1 VGIKGHIDLEPLKR
15 PIRNWW
21 RKVNRVKPDC
31 LPEPFFHAVDI
42 AALDDFFSGR
52 GSDLQDLPET
62 AAALTGQCY
71 ICNAEVNFR
80 IKRPENGEP
89 VNWRETLACPGCGL
103 INRWRGCLHL
113 FDAIC
118 QPTTA
123 DRIYLTETL
132 SPVYQQLTKQYP
144 LLVSSEYLPQAKLG
158 ETVEM
163 HSVMVRNEDV
173 TQLTFADRSFE
184 AVLCFDVL
192 EHVPDYRKALHEFYR
207 VLTPGGQLVLSV
219 PFSFQQETLV
229 RAVVNNEGNI
239 EHLMEPCYHG
249 DPLSAEGV
257 LSYYDFGMD
266 LLEEMKNAGFPE
278 CFIVCYSS
286 AHWGYL
292 KQHVA
297 FVARKLKR

>member
-1 VGIKGHIDLEPLKR
+1 MDMEPLKR
-15 PIRNWW
+15 SIRNWW
-21 RKVNRVKPDC
+21 RKANRVKPGS
-31 LPEPFFHAVDI
+31 LPEPFHHATDI
-42 AALDDFFSGR
+42 AALNNFFSNR
-52 GSDLQDLPET
+52 RSDLQGAAET
-62 AAALTGQCY
+62 AATLTGQCY

-89 VNWRETLACPGCGL
+89 VNWRETLACPNCGL

-118 QPTTA
+118 QPTAA

-132 SPVYQQLTKQYP
+132 SPVFQQLAKQYP
-144 LLVSSEYLPQAKLG
+144 LLVSSEYLPQAKPG
-158 ETVEM
+158 ESVEM
-163 HSVMVRNEDV
+163 HSTTIRNEDV
-173 TQLTFADRSFE
+173 TQLTFPDRSFE

-207 VLTPGGQLVLSV
+207 VLAPGGQLVLSV

-229 RAVVNNEGNI
+229 RAVVNDEGNI

-257 LSYYDFGMD
+257 LSYYDFGME
-266 LLEEMKNAGFPE
+266 LLEEMGSTGFQE
-278 CFIVCYSS
+278 HFTVCYSS

-292 KQHVA
+292 RPHIA